1 MLEAADIQV
10 LEAAYI
16 RRMQFEA
23 KVNAVAIVETL
34 AQVLMG
40 SKTGR
45 TGMTDG
51 GRIFNR
57 VSTEDGLARMGV
69 FL

>member
-1 MLEAADIQV
+1 V
-10 LEAAYI
+10 LEVAYA

-23 KVNAVAIVETL
+23 KLNAVAIVETL

-40 SKTGR
+40 KSHGVTS
-45 TGMTDG
+45 DG
-51 GRIFNR
+51 KVFNKA
-57 VSTEDGLARMGV
+57 STEDGLARMGV